1 MSSINIITGNFL
13 EAMDEAEIEVVMSF
27 MTERGILW
35 GFSKLLA
42 AEYAEINAMLNVN
55 HAEVVG
61 QWQYAKTFKR
71 TAVMAYISAPEQ
83 QRMYQSQRPVGL
95 YEILRSVMRTMAQEG
110 KKKLMLQY
118 PGMSVCGMDIYGFLA
133 VCAEARAGFDIDFY
147 IPVNPLIGDKYQ
159 PRQHVKHYDSKAKFR
174 HANHVNF
181 IEESKVS
188 PFDISNF
195 NKHHE
200 SVSGGVYGSMAHA
213 FKSAHHN
220 VTRY

>member
-13 EAMDEAEIEVVMSF
+13 EAMDEADIEVVMSF
-27 MTERGILW
+27 MTERGVLW

-42 AEYAEINAMLNVN
+42 AEYKEVNKMLDVN
-55 HAEVVG
+55 HSDVIG
-61 QWQYAKTFKR
+61 KWQYAKTFKR

-83 QRMYQSQRPVGL
+83 QRMYQQKRPVGL
-95 YEILRSVMRTMAQEG
+95 YEILRSVMQSMAHEG
-110 KKKLMLQY
+110 KTKLMVQY

-159 PRQHVKHYDSKAKFR
+159 PRQHVKHYDSKAKYR
-174 HANHVNF
+174 HVNHVNF
-181 IEESKVS
+181 TEEQAPS
-188 PFDISNF
+188 PFDIAGF

-200 SVSGGVYGSMAHA
+200 SISGGVYGNMSHA
-213 FKSAHHN
+213 FKSAYHN
-220 VTRY
+220 VKHY